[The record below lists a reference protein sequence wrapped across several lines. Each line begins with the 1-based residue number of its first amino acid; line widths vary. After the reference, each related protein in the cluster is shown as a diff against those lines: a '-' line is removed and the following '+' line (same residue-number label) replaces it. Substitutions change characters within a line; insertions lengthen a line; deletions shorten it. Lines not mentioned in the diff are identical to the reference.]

1 MAITYQVETQITVQ
15 EFIEVLQN
23 STLAERRPIEDLG
36 RMQKMLDYANLIVTA
51 RDNGK
56 LIGVGRAMTDYA
68 FCTYL
73 SDLAVDA
80 AYQKIGVGKELLRLA
95 KKQTPQA
102 KLILLAAPKA
112 VDYYPK
118 IGMSQW
124 EKCFYL
130 DEVEDLI

>member
-1 MAITYQVETQITVQ
+1 MAITYQVESQITVQ
-15 EFIEVLQN
+15 EFIEVLQK
-23 STLAERRPIEDLG
+23 STLGERRPIEDLG

-56 LIGVGRAMTDYA
+56 LIGVGRAMTDYS

-80 AYQKIGVGKELLRLA
+80 AYQKMGIGKELLRLV

-130 DEVEDLI
+130 DEVEDLR